1 MTPAAAV
8 SSAGEAG
15 GDDGGSEVDRLQKA
29 KEVLEEQMQLAVDND
44 DFDEATRLQE
54 RIDELD
60 EQIEALE

>member
-1 MTPAAAV
+1 MEIFVNA
-8 SSAGEAG
+8 
-15 GDDGGSEVDRLQKA
+15 L
-29 KEVLEEQMQLAVDND
+29 LEEQMQLAVDND